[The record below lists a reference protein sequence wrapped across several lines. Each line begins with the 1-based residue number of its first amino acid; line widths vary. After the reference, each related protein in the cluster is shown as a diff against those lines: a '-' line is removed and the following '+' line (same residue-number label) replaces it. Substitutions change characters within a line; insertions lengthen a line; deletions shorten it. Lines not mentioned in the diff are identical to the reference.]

1 MPRQAILVY
10 YAATLLFLLLDVGFN
25 INLRIAFLEP
35 LPLWRAAYYGV
46 CFVCLALILWQPAWT
61 VIVSAFES
69 LVTLI
74 ALILTMGLRTLTISD
89 AVLEGSASFV
99 RPAEIFN
106 FLLSGAVA
114 YLSWT
119 RGMQELFRR

>member
-1 MPRQAILVY
+1 MARCILWCV
-10 YAATLLFLLLDVGFN
+10 L
-25 INLRIAFLEP
+25 
-35 LPLWRAAYYGV
+35 
-46 CFVCLALILWQPAWT
+46 CLSGPHLVWQPAWT
-61 VIVSAFES
+61 VVVSAFES

-74 ALILTMGLRTLTISD
+74 ALILSMGLRTLTISD
-89 AVLEGSASFV
+89 TTFGGTASFV
-99 RPAEIFN
+99 SPAEIFN